1 MGVPELVYQNIE
13 CGNIHDT
20 FEEMMRE
27 GAEMYDLG
35 DPTNCLNWTDYY
47 RLIEV

>member
-1 MGVPELVYQNIE
+1 MPELVYQNIE
-13 CGNIHDT
+13 CGNVHDT

-35 DPTNCLNWTDYY
+35 DPTNALDWTEYY